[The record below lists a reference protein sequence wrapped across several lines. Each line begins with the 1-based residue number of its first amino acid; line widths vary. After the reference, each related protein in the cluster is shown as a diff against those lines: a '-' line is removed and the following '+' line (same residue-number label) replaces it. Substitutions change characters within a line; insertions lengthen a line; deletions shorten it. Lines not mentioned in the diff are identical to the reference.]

1 MSKAFLII
9 LIILLGLFLLL
20 YPFLGALIKDKR
32 ELADK
37 TLEEIFPFFFSTIS
51 SGLFEGKGKITPLPQ
66 DPRCVNMMSTDPN
79 CQNMI
84 VHFLYGTGNMTI
96 EVGYKYFHEEL
107 RFQHV
112 VAGLRNASAFT
123 QKNEANA
130 FVEVARKKIYEHKI
144 NVVRL
149 LHPGEVVDHIKVEH
163 PFDTDDPIDMV
174 ESSFDGL
181 TKEQKEALIA
191 IGYLIATAD
200 SSPESI
206 FTSNPSVLQQI
217 RFFNVS
223 WENCKTKLQSFGE
236 QYLYDLLSGIELDTL
251 PVIEPFL
258 FSVTIDPLT
267 GEQSP
272 LKTQKLYEC
281 LSAIGISRDEYDG
294 IAMKNK
300 LLMQMFY
307 GK

>member
-149 LHPGEVVDHIKVEH
+149 LHPGEVVDHINH
-163 PFDTDDPIDMV
+163 RLYHGRWRTRR
-174 ESSFDGL
+174 
-181 TKEQKEALIA
+181 
-191 IGYLIATAD
+191 
-200 SSPESI
+200 
-206 FTSNPSVLQQI
+206 LQHRRNRQ
-217 RFFNVS
+217 R
-223 WENCKTKLQSFGE
+223 
-236 QYLYDLLSGIELDTL
+236 LYRRHHGHVASG
-251 PVIEPFL
+251 
-258 FSVTIDPLT
+258 S
-267 GEQSP
+267 GHQN
-272 LKTQKLYEC
+272 Q
-281 LSAIGISRDEYDG
+281 R
-294 IAMKNK
+294 
-300 LLMQMFY
+300 
-307 GK
+307 